1 MTNLSR
7 PAVALLAIIALVFG
21 AIGGVAVTS
30 TFTAGDGTAWGV
42 DGGPEIAVGAPTV
55 DIESGNPVKGPTNV
69 TIHNVSFTSPGD
81 TVATAARLGE
91 GETWT
96 NVTDVDAG
104 SVNLSIDAPGKR
116 TVSVGGGI
124 DAISISDDIDA
135 TTTGDRG
142 LVVDAPNPG
151 TLTVDTDGAGAVAVD
166 SSGQAIDDGDVQ
178 PDGTVVF
185 DIPSGTHNIDL
196 QPAPSSLFI
205 YNASDPDQLIQDNV
219 TLRVRLFGSGDT
231 VVEQEVT
238 DGELELGDVP
248 ADQRYVITVSDAGN
262 NYVYR
267 RDIVDSLTQQQDVYL
282 LSTSAPSVDVELA
295 FTDYTGL
302 YPNGETYLYIEKPI
316 QKDFD
321 GDGTAETRYRV
332 ITGDTI
338 GPTGA
343 FPATLERDQR
353 YRLRIQN
360 GPNQRLL
367 GGYTATRAEVTEIT
381 IRGRDLEPPESQ
393 TYAIKQNITRGAD
406 GQRDLTVKYADES
419 QDTSRLFVGVR
430 NRTTGEYIY
439 IDRLTNG
446 PIQNYSVYDI
456 PLANGSAYELVW
468 NATRD
473 GEEIGSTL
481 PIGRGSAG
489 IKIPLDPQWLWTSS
503 MVAIVFVASLAGARK
518 HTYIG
523 IATVGIAGVFMY
535 LNTIDIFVPLWWL
548 ALLIGIGG
556 YLRDAQ
562 SPGE

>member
-1 MTNLSR
+1 MDLSR
-7 PAVALLAIIALVFG
+7 PALGVLVIIAMVFG
-21 AIGGVAVTS
+21 AVGGLAVQS
-30 TFTAGDGTAWGV
+30 TFTAGDGAAWGV
-42 DGGPEIAVGAPTV
+42 DGGPEIALGGSAV
-55 DIESGNPVKGPTNV
+55 DIQSGNPVKSPTNV
-69 TIHNVSFTSPGD
+69 TYQNVSFTSPGD
-81 TVATAARLGE
+81 TVATAQRLGE
-91 GETWT
+91 GEPWT
-96 NVTDVDAG
+96 NVTDIDTG
-104 SVNLSIDAPGKR
+104 SVNLTIDAPSKR

-124 DAISISDDIDA
+124 DGISISDDIDA

-142 LVVDAPNPG
+142 LVVHAPSPA

-166 SSGQAIDDGDVQ
+166 SSGQALDDGDVQ

-185 DIPSGTHNIDL
+185 EIPSGTHTIDL
-196 QPAPSSLFI
+196 QPAPSTLFI
-205 YNASDPDQLIQDNV
+205 YNASDSDQLIQDSV
-219 TLRVRLFGSGDT
+219 TLRVRLFGAGDT
-231 VVEQEVT
+231 VVEQTVS

-248 ADQRYVITVSDAGN
+248 ADQRYVITVSDAGD

-267 RDIVDSLTQQQDVYL
+267 RAIVDSLTQQQDVYL
-282 LSTSAPSVDVELA
+282 LPASANTVDVELA

-302 YPNGETYLYIEKPI
+302 YPTGETYLYIEKPI
-316 QKDFD
+316 RKDFD
-321 GDGTAETRYRV
+321 GDGTDETRYRT

-338 GPTGA
+338 GPTGS

-393 TYAIKQNITRGAD
+393 TYAIKQSITRGAD
-406 GQRDLTVKYADES
+406 GQRDLTVKYMDES

-430 NRTTGEYIY
+430 NRTTGNYIY

-446 PIQNYSVYDI
+446 PVENYSVYDI
-456 PLANGSAYELVW
+456 PLANGSSYELVW
-468 NATRD
+468 NATRGD
-473 GEEIGSTL
+473 GEIGSTL
-481 PIGRGSAG
+481 PIGRGASG
-489 IKIPLDPQWLWTSS
+489 IEIPLDPTWLWTSS

-518 HTYIG
+518 HSYIG

-562 SPGE
+562 SPGG